1 MSDDQNE
8 LIRAAFAELHVEF
21 ASKVPARVGVVAAT
35 IRAAEASRDDAELRA
50 EACGAAHRL
59 RGSAGSYGFPEIS
72 ATSARLEDA
81 LIALATMPSSEM
93 AAAWTAIVAALR
105 ELERAA
111 IEG

>member
-1 MSDDQNE
+1 MSDDHDE

-21 ASKVPARVGVVAAT
+21 ASKLPERVRVVAAA

-50 EACGAAHRL
+50 QARGAAHRL

-72 ATSARLEDA
+72 ATSARIEEA
-81 LIALATMPSSEM
+81 LIALATTPSGEV
-93 AAAWTAIVAALR
+93 AAAWSTIVAALD